1 MFEICGRRV
10 KVVTGPK
17 SQTVNI
23 CTPDGIHGVYDYII
37 KFYHPRFVTEAELA
51 HMSFSSIE
59 AVVAFL
65 KNECSGDLEK
75 APSSPIEKPL
85 AQVPAAGLKPLSN
98 WEITARRVTESAI
111 DQLVEEFVRYP
122 YLHRCEHSIH
132 CRLYELMVAN
142 EQLAE
147 KLVFS
152 HWVTQP
158 VQKEW
163 PEFIPR
169 LGKRHGAF
177 DLVVLAPDS
186 VATASL
192 SDFQDGRI
200 RPSLVIEMGLDY
212 PYKHLSNDA
221 QKLRNSGIADSYLI
235 HLTRQHVT
243 DNFHDVESLLLDCGF
258 KSAYVW
264 HRGTTARYKRVSDD
278 SVTEMQV

>member
-17 SQTVNI
+17 SQTVNV
-23 CTPDGIHGVYDYII
+23 CT
-37 KFYHPRFVTEAELA
+37 
-51 HMSFSSIE
+51 
-59 AVVAFL
+59 
-65 KNECSGDLEK
+65 
-75 APSSPIEKPL
+75 
-85 AQVPAAGLKPLSN
+85 LSN
-98 WEITARRVTESAI
+98 WEITARRVTEAAI
-111 DQLVEEFVRYP
+111 DQLVKEFVRYP

-142 EQLAE
+142 KQLAE

-158 VQKEW
+158 VHKEW

-169 LGKRHGAF
+169 PGHRRGAF

-186 VATASL
+186 VAAASL

-212 PYKHLSNDA
+212 KYEHLSNDE

-235 HLTRQHVT
+235 HLARQDVT
-243 DNFHDVESLLLDCGF
+243 DNFPKVESLLLKCGF
-258 KSAYVW
+258 KSAYVCH
-264 HRGTTARYKRVSDD
+264 HRGKTARYKLVGDD
-278 SVTEMQV
+278 SVTEVQV